1 MAMKTA
7 LFERMIP
14 TQSGKKWHSTWFEK
28 WMPLQDF
35 GTGYLYLWSVAE
47 MMEKRDNDHGN
58 ENLGCCVLRNFPNAI
73 CPAFRCNLNLR

>member
-14 TQSGKKWHSTWFEK
+14 TQSGKKWYSTWFEK

-58 ENLGCCVLRNFPNAI
+58 EN
-73 CPAFRCNLNLR
+73 